1 MRKQFHQEISWKE
14 KDPLMT
20 KFITN
25 IALGIAGTVLFS
37 TSAFA
42 QSPEWT
48 RSVTNLFAA
57 KQTYPSTAQ
66 MRGDEGTARVKV
78 YIGADGAVQKAEL
91 VAGSGSA
98 ILDKEALS
106 VPAKVG
112 KVPAPPAGP
121 TTLTVPMTWKLA

>member
-42 QSPEWT
+42 QSPEWSR
-48 RSVTNLFAA
+48 RSPTSSLEADLSFDRPDAR
-57 KQTYPSTAQ
+57 
-66 MRGDEGTARVKV
+66 RGRHRQGQGLYRRRWR
-78 YIGADGAVQKAEL
+78 VQKAEL

-112 KVPAPPAGP
+112 CPPRRPARPR
-121 TTLTVPMTWKLA
+121 

>member
-1 MRKQFHQEISWKE
+1 MNK
-14 KDPLMT
+14 M
-20 KFITN
+20 
-25 IALGIAGTVLFS
+25 IAKLTLGMAGAVLFS
-37 TSAFA
+37 TSALA

-48 RSVTNLFAA
+48 RSVTHLFAS

-66 MRGDEGTARVKV
+66 MRGEEGTARVKV
-78 YIGADGAVQKAEL
+78 YIGADGVVQKAEL

-112 KVPAPPAGP
+112 KVPAPPAGA

>member
-1 MRKQFHQEISWKE
+1 MIKTIAKLSFA
-14 KDPLMT
+14 MT
-20 KFITN
+20 G
-25 IALGIAGTVLFS
+25 AVLLS

-42 QSPEWT
+42 QSSDWT
-48 RSVTNLFAA
+48 RSVTNMFAA

-66 MRGDEGTARVKV
+66 MRGEEGTAKVKV
-78 YIGADGAVQKAEL
+78 YIGADGAVQKAEI
-91 VAGSGSA
+91 VSGSGSA

>member
-1 MRKQFHQEISWKE
+1 MIKTIAKISFA
-14 KDPLMT
+14 MT
-20 KFITN
+20 G
-25 IALGIAGTVLFS
+25 AVLLS

-42 QSPEWT
+42 QSSDWS
-48 RSVTNLFAA
+48 RSVTNMFAS

-66 MRGDEGTARVKV
+66 MRGEEGTAKVKV

-121 TTLTVPMTWKLA
+121 TTLTVPMTWRLT

>member
-20 KFITN
+20 KSSPISPS
-25 IALGIAGTVLFS
+25 ALPAVLFS

-42 QSPEWT
+42 QSPEWA
-48 RSVTNLFAA
+48 RSVTNLIAS

-66 MRGDEGTARVKV
+66 MRGEEGTAKVKV

-121 TTLTVPMTWKLA
+121 PR